1 MHLKVFLKLKKLSL
15 LGPYIKKPKKPK
27 KNQKTQKKQKDPLGC
42 YFFLN
47 PGFFQSCLVVL
58 AVHAP
63 EALDH
68 LLAELHGR
76 RQRLGV
82 PSQDVPEVY
91 VDQLTAP

>member
-1 MHLKVFLKLKKLSL
+1 LKQIF
-15 LGPYIKKPKKPK
+15 YEQIREKPK
-27 KNQKTQKKQKDPLGC
+27 KNHWAV
-42 YFFLN
+42 FFVEN
-47 PGFFQSCLVVL
+47 PGFFQPCLVVL

-82 PSQDVPEVY
+82 PSQDITEVY

>member
-1 MHLKVFLKLKKLSL
+1 MAAQVEEGGVALPPEL
-15 LGPYIKKPKKPK
+15 
-27 KNQKTQKKQKDPLGC
+27 
-42 YFFLN
+42 
-47 PGFFQSCLVVL
+47 LVVL

-63 EALDH
+63 KALDH